1 MTRYDNFITNSERN
15 YENRVK
21 NVYIS
26 FVDEPRE
33 GTPIQLVKISEIGD
47 LDLYF
52 QRTNSGDIRII
63 KGNIFNDEDENIE
76 VQEQEIINQI
86 LKTPFLAPGIVL
98 RGNEKFIV
106 YRDLNNE
113 LKVKK
118 MYRDYLQIVSLLL

>member
-1 MTRYDNFITNSERN
+1 MSRYDNFITKSERN
-15 YENRVK
+15 YQDRVA
-21 NVYIS
+21 NVYIH

-63 KGNIFNDEDENIE
+63 KGNIFKDEDENIK

-106 YRDLNNE
+106 YRDLDNK

-118 MYRDYLQIVSLLL
+118 M

>member
-1 MTRYDNFITNSERN
+1 MTRYDNFITKSERN

-26 FVDEPRE
+26 FVDEPRNE
-33 GTPIQLVKISEIGD
+33 TPIQLVKISEIGD

-63 KGNIFNDEDENIE
+63 KGNIFKDEDENTD

-118 MYRDYLQIVSLLL
+118 M

>member
-1 MTRYDNFITNSERN
+1 MSRYDNFITNSERN

-63 KGNIFNDEDENIE
+63 KGNIFNNEDDNVET
-76 VQEQEIINQI
+76 QEQEIINHI

-106 YRDLNNE
+106 YRDLDNK

-118 MYRDYLQIVSLLL
+118 M

>member
-26 FVDEPRE
+26 FIEEPRE

-63 KGNIFNDEDENIE
+63 KGNIFKDEDENVE
-76 VQEQEIINQI
+76 TQEQEIINQI

-98 RGNEKFIV
+98 RGNKKFVV
-106 YRDLNNE
+106 YKDLNNE

-118 MYRDYLQIVSLLL
+118 M

>member
-63 KGNIFNDEDENIE
+63 KGNIFKDEDENVE

-118 MYRDYLQIVSLLL
+118 MWRSCLQSNFFLL

>member
-33 GTPIQLVKISEIGD
+33 ETPIQLIKISEIGD

-52 QRTNSGDIRII
+52 QRTGNGDIKII
-63 KGNIFNDEDENIE
+63 KGNIFKDEDENIE

-106 YRDLNNE
+106 YRDLDNK

-118 MYRDYLQIVSLLL
+118 M

>member
-63 KGNIFNDEDENIE
+63 KGNIFKDENEDVE
-76 VQEQEIINQI
+76 VQEQEIINHI

-98 RGNEKFIV
+98 RGNKKFVV
-106 YRDLNNE
+106 YKDLNNK
-113 LKVKK
+113 LNVKK
-118 MYRDYLQIVSLLL
+118 M

>member
-1 MTRYDNFITNSERN
+1 MSRYDNFITKSERN

-26 FVDEPRE
+26 FVDKPRE

-52 QRTNSGDIRII
+52 QRTGNGDIKII
-63 KGNIFNDEDENIE
+63 KGNIFKDEDENIE

-98 RGNEKFIV
+98 RDNEKFIV
-106 YRDLNNE
+106 YRDLDNK

-118 MYRDYLQIVSLLL
+118 M

>member
-1 MTRYDNFITNSERN
+1 MTRYDNFIRNSAHN

-47 LDLYF
+47 MDLYF
-52 QRTNSGDIRII
+52 QRPNSGDIRII
-63 KGNIFNDEDENIE
+63 KGNIFKDEDENID

-98 RGNEKFIV
+98 RCNKKFIV
-106 YRDLNNE
+106 YRDLDNK
-113 LKVKK
+113 LKAKK
-118 MYRDYLQIVSLLL
+118 M